1 MGFHK
6 NLHSINEIYNITVKA
21 VRTMPYLK
29 KARQKSDMDQQFMER
44 IMLTVTEVNGCEICS
59 YAHTK
64 MALEAGMKDEEIENM
79 LVGVSDN
86 IPAEQLSAIM
96 FAQHYA
102 DTRGFPSLK
111 SWQRVVEKYGLEKA
125 EGILGATRMI
135 MMGNVYGI
143 PWSSFLNR
151 LKGKPDTRSSLE
163 YELVVVAGTFVMIPV
178 ALLHALILTLL
189 KKPLI

>member
-79 LVGVSDN
+79 LAGVSDN

-111 SWQRVVEKYGLEKA
+111 SWQRVVEKYSLEKA

-135 MMGNVYGI
+135 MMGNGYGI
-143 PWSSFLNR
+143 PWSSFFE
-151 LKGKPDTRSSLE
+151 SLE
-163 YELVVVAGTFVMIPV
+163 RKTGYKE
-178 ALLHALILTLL
+178 
-189 KKPLI
+189 

>member
-44 IMLTVTEVNGCEICS
+44 IMLAVTEVNGCEICS

-79 LVGVSDN
+79 LAGVSDN

-151 LKGKPDTRSSLE
+151 LKGKTDTRSSLE

>member
-79 LVGVSDN
+79 LAGVSDN

>member
-79 LVGVSDN
+79 LAGVSDN

-102 DTRGFPSLK
+102 ETRGFPSLK

-189 KKPLI
+189 KKTLI

>member
-79 LVGVSDN
+79 LAGVSDN

-111 SWQRVVEKYGLEKA
+111 SW
-125 EGILGATRMI
+125 
-135 MMGNVYGI
+135 
-143 PWSSFLNR
+143 
-151 LKGKPDTRSSLE
+151 
-163 YELVVVAGTFVMIPV
+163 
-178 ALLHALILTLL
+178 
-189 KKPLI
+189 